1 MRRSRL
7 AAARAGHVRKR
18 GQPCG
23 RQRNVGSPR
32 GPHLMVSTS
41 MVYGCII
48 DVFNTENIS
57 AECSGEKP
65 PSRPRIPCV
74 YGLEVGGRRRTW
86 LWGMRVPVA
95 VSRLCRERRAALGR
109 VEDVVVAVACPLRCF
124 ALCAKGALLW
134 DGWGTWLL
142 RQLIPT
148 TNYPWH
154 TCANDCS
161 CYTCNCCFRAGWNSP
176 LVVNRAV
183 PRGYRGAG
191 KVPAVEPMSPR
202 PGCALVRMPAELVRS
217 QYQRLE
223 SG

>member
-18 GQPCG
+18 GQPHG

-86 LWGMRVPVA
+86 LIGIRVPFA
-95 VSRLCRERRAALGR
+95 VSRLCRERRVTLGW
-109 VEDVVVAVACPLRCF
+109 VGNVVVAATGPCHKLPLAYLRESLLVLHLQLLFQGGVKFPTGGKSGGVKGTPWRRRDAC
-124 ALCAKGALLW
+124 
-134 DGWGTWLL
+134 D
-142 RQLIPT
+142 
-148 TNYPWH
+148 
-154 TCANDCS
+154 
-161 CYTCNCCFRAGWNSP
+161 RADESAT
-176 LVVNRAV
+176 RACV
-183 PRGYRGAG
+183 GSHAG
-191 KVPAVEPMSPR
+191 
-202 PGCALVRMPAELVRS
+202 
-217 QYQRLE
+217 
-223 SG
+223 

>member
-48 DVFNTENIS
+48 DVCNTENIS

-74 YGLEVGGRRRTW
+74 YGLEVGVGGGLGCW
-86 LWGMRVPVA
+86 EY
-95 VSRLCRERRAALGR
+95 VSLSLFRG
-109 VEDVVVAVACPLRCF
+109 F
-124 ALCAKGALLW
+124 AAKGALLW

-142 RQLIPT
+142 RQLIPA
-148 TNYPWH
+148 TNYPRH

-161 CYTCNCCFRAGWNSP
+161 CYTCNCCFRAGCNSP
-176 LVVNRAV
+176 LAVNRAV
-183 PRGYRGAG
+183 SKGRRGAG
-191 KVPAVEPMSPR
+191 EVSATEPMSPR
-202 PGCALVRMPAELVRS
+202 PVRVLVRMPAELVRS

>member
-1 MRRSRL
+1 MQRGSASRFALRSL
-7 AAARAGHVRKR
+7 FA
-18 GQPCG
+18 
-23 RQRNVGSPR
+23 S
-32 GPHLMVSTS
+32 
-41 MVYGCII
+41 
-48 DVFNTENIS
+48 F

-86 LWGMRVPVA
+86 LRGMRVPVA
-95 VSRLCRERRAALGR
+95 VSRLCRGRRATLGR
-109 VEDVVVAVACPLRCF
+109 MEDVVVALTCPYRIS
-124 ALCAKGALLW
+124 GAF
-134 DGWGTWLL
+134 
-142 RQLIPT
+142 PT

-176 LVVNRAV
+176 LAVNRAV
-183 PRGYRGAG
+183 SKGRRGAG
-191 KVPAVEPMSPR
+191 EMPAAEPMSPR
-202 PGCALVRMPAELVRS
+202 PVCALVRMPAELVRS

>member
-41 MVYGCII
+41 MVYGRII
-48 DVFNTENIS
+48 DVFNTDNIS
-57 AECSGEKP
+57 AECSGEKT

-74 YGLEVGGRRRTW
+74 YGLEVGVGGGLGCW
-86 LWGMRVPVA
+86 EY
-95 VSRLCRERRAALGR
+95 VSRSLFRG
-109 VEDVVVAVACPLRCF
+109 F
-124 ALCAKGALLW
+124 AAKGALLW

-142 RQLIPT
+142 RQLIPA

-154 TCANDCS
+154 TCAKVYW

-176 LVVNRAV
+176 LAVNRAV
-183 PRGYRGAG
+183 PKGCRGAG
-191 KVPAVEPMSPR
+191 EASATEPMSPR
-202 PGCALVRMPAELVRS
+202 PVCALVRMPAELVRS

>member
-74 YGLEVGGRRRTW
+74 YGLEVGVGGGLGCW
-86 LWGMRVPVA
+86 EY
-95 VSRLCRERRAALGR
+95 VSRSLFRG
-109 VEDVVVAVACPLRCF
+109 F
-124 ALCAKGALLW
+124 AAKGALLW

-142 RQLIPT
+142 WQLIPT
-148 TNYPWH
+148 TNYPRH

-161 CYTCNCCFRAGWNSP
+161 CYTCKCCFRAGWNSP
-176 LVVNRAV
+176 LAVNRAV
-183 PRGYRGAG
+183 PKGCRGAG
-191 KVPAVEPMSPR
+191 EASATEPMSPR
-202 PGCALVRMPAELVRS
+202 PVCALVRMPAELVRF

>member
-18 GQPCG
+18 GQPRG

-74 YGLEVGGRRRTW
+74 YGLEVGVGGGLGCW
-86 LWGMRVPVA
+86 EY
-95 VSRLCRERRAALGR
+95 VSRSLFRG
-109 VEDVVVAVACPLRCF
+109 F
-124 ALCAKGALLW
+124 AAKGALLW

-142 RQLIPT
+142 WQLIPT
-148 TNYPWH
+148 TNYPRH

-161 CYTCNCCFRAGWNSP
+161 CYTCKCCFRAGWNSP
-176 LVVNRAV
+176 LAVNRAV
-183 PRGYRGAG
+183 PKGCRGADE
-191 KVPAVEPMSPR
+191 ASATEPMSPR
-202 PGCALVRMPAELVRS
+202 PERVLVRMPAELVRF

>member
-41 MVYGCII
+41 MVYGCTI
-48 DVFNTENIS
+48 DVFNTEDIS

-65 PSRPRIPCV
+65 RHAPGFPAFTALRSAWAEI
-74 YGLEVGGRRRTW
+74 
-86 LWGMRVPVA
+86 VA
-95 VSRLCRERRAALGR
+95 DG
-109 VEDVVVAVACPLRCF
+109 DTCPGRCF
-124 ALCAKGALLW
+124 ALCAKSALLW

-148 TNYPWH
+148 INYPRH
-154 TCANDCS
+154 TCAKAYW

-176 LVVNRAV
+176 LAVNRAV
-183 PRGYRGAG
+183 PKGCRGAG
-191 KVPAVEPMSPR
+191 EVPATEPMSPR
-202 PGCALVRMPAELVRS
+202 PVCALVRMPAELVRS

>member
-74 YGLEVGGRRRTW
+74 YGLEVGVGGGLGCW
-86 LWGMRVPVA
+86 EY
-95 VSRLCRERRAALGR
+95 VSRSLFRALRERRATLGR
-109 VEDVVVAVACPLRCF
+109 MEDVVVALTCPYRIS
-124 ALCAKGALLW
+124 GAF
-134 DGWGTWLL
+134 
-142 RQLIPT
+142 PT

-176 LVVNRAV
+176 LAVNRAV
-183 PRGYRGAG
+183 PKGCRGAG
-191 KVPAVEPMSPR
+191 EVPVFEPMSPR
-202 PGCALVRMPAELVRS
+202 PVRVLVRMPAELVRS

>member
-7 AAARAGHVRKR
+7 AAARAGHARKR

-74 YGLEVGGRRRTW
+74 YGLEVGVGGGLGCW
-86 LWGMRVPVA
+86 EY
-95 VSRLCRERRAALGR
+95 VSRSLFRG
-109 VEDVVVAVACPLRCF
+109 F
-124 ALCAKGALLW
+124 AAKGALLW

-142 RQLIPT
+142 WQLIPT
-148 TNYPWH
+148 TNYPRH

-161 CYTCNCCFRAGWNSP
+161 CYTCKCCFRAGWNSP
-176 LVVNRAV
+176 LAVNRAV
-183 PRGYRGAG
+183 PKGCRGAG
-191 KVPAVEPMSPR
+191 EASATEPMSPR
-202 PGCALVRMPAELVRS
+202 PERVLVRMPAELVRF

>member
-41 MVYGCII
+41 MVYGRII
-48 DVFNTENIS
+48 DVFNTDNIS
-57 AECSGEKP
+57 AECSGEKT

-74 YGLEVGGRRRTW
+74 YGLEVGVGGGLGCW
-86 LWGMRVPVA
+86 EY
-95 VSRLCRERRAALGR
+95 VSRSLFRG
-109 VEDVVVAVACPLRCF
+109 F
-124 ALCAKGALLW
+124 AAKGALLW

-142 RQLIPT
+142 RQLIPA

-154 TCANDCS
+154 TCAKVYW
-161 CYTCNCCFRAGWNSP
+161 CYTCKCCFRAGWNSP
-176 LVVNRAV
+176 LAVNRAV
-183 PRGYRGAG
+183 PKGCRGAG
-191 KVPAVEPMSPR
+191 EASATEPMSPR
-202 PGCALVRMPAELVRS
+202 PERVLVRMPAELVRS

>member
-18 GQPCG
+18 GQPRG

-41 MVYGCII
+41 MVYGCTI
-48 DVFNTENIS
+48 DVFNTEDIS

-74 YGLEVGGRRRTW
+74 YGLEVGVGGGLGCW
-86 LWGMRVPVA
+86 EY
-95 VSRLCRERRAALGR
+95 VSRSLFRG
-109 VEDVVVAVACPLRCF
+109 F
-124 ALCAKGALLW
+124 AAKGALLW

-142 RQLIPT
+142 WQLIPT
-148 TNYPWH
+148 TNYPRH

-161 CYTCNCCFRAGWNSP
+161 CYTCKCCFRAGWNSP
-176 LVVNRAV
+176 LAVNRAV
-183 PRGYRGAG
+183 PKGCRGAG
-191 KVPAVEPMSPR
+191 EASATEPMSPR
-202 PGCALVRMPAELVRS
+202 PERVLVRMPAELVRF